1 MGTFGPLIGA
11 LITLKAMKACLGTL
25 ATITSRPTTTR
36 AKTQMVKT
44 YSRCAGKK
52 TSMVLA
58 LIQKDGQPPLIALE
72 VAQLPLCLRTLISR
86 KASSFSRWRIYML
99 NQVMTTNQISRGS
112 RRSLKNP
119 TKSMV
124 IQIGRFFLPLKKA
137 AWMRLLRCQFEL
149 V

>member
-1 MGTFGPLIGA
+1 MGPLIGA
-11 LITLKAMKACLGTL
+11 LITLKAMEACHGTL

-58 LIQKDGQPPLIALE
+58 SIQKDGQPPLIALE
-72 VAQLPLCLRTLISR
+72 VAQLLLCLRTLILR
-86 KASSFSRWRIYML
+86 KASSFLRWRIYML
-99 NQVMTTNQISRGS
+99 NQVMTTNLIS
-112 RRSLKNP
+112 RRSPKSP

-137 AWMRLLRCQFEL
+137 AWMRLLRCQFAL